1 MDSTNLFENSQTNI
15 PFNDLQINL
24 QNKIKQCKDELQ
36 LKEYICL
43 AMMKKQED
51 NDWKL
56 ECITSQYNRTS
67 LFHPNY
73 KKIKIRKD
81 ILEQKRENYEKT
93 VGKIYSEQAA
103 IKREIKNYEFVLTQI
118 TK

>member
-1 MDSTNLFENSQTNI
+1 
-15 PFNDLQINL
+15 
-24 QNKIKQCKDELQ
+24 
-36 LKEYICL
+36 
-43 AMMKKQED
+43 MMIG
-51 NDWKL
+51 KL

-67 LFHPNY
+67 LSHPDY

-93 VGKIYSEQAA
+93 VGKIYSEQTA